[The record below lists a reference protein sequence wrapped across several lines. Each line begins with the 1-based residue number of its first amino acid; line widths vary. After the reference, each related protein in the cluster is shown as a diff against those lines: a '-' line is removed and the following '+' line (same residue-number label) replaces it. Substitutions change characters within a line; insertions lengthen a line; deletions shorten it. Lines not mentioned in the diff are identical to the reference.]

1 MRQFA
6 MFMADNYRALPM
18 IDNNPRKW
26 NARRYSASK
35 DENFVPRFEW
45 VHDILN
51 HCLMGRALLPL
62 SDTLQAMEISDYK
75 LPLSRLAQF
84 VEHNYTFYCKW
95 VLTSNKGLYS
105 KYFEYEVGENGQTQF
120 HEFAVLEEYEFRMLK
135 EVLDRQSIFDSK
147 TEVTRHQ
154 ATLNQANN
162 YFQYILDEVLQRN
175 KVLSIMAIVGDLAIL
190 PWVERVID
198 SWIFDSP
205 TPEYDK
211 HHSTGLENLN
221 WNIQNNP
228 NFYIKYCS
236 GENNEKLREQVRSHY
251 RRINVKVELLFSRVC
266 DENEVDFS
274 DEFLSLVESF
284 IPSVVDEVE
293 LVTV

>member
-1 MRQFA
+1 MKQFA

-26 NARRYSASK
+26 NARKYSASK
-35 DENFVPRFEW
+35 DENFLPRFEW
-45 VHDILN
+45 VHDVLN
-51 HCLMGRALLPL
+51 HCLMGRALSPL
-62 SDTLQAMEISDYK
+62 SDTIQAMEISDYK
-75 LPLSRLAQF
+75 LPISRLAQF

-95 VLTSNKGLYS
+95 VLTGNKGLFS
-105 KYFEYEVGENGQTQF
+105 KYFEYEVDKTEF

-147 TEVTRHQ
+147 LEVAKYQ
-154 ATLNQANN
+154 ATLTQANN
-162 YFQYILDEVLQRN
+162 YYQFILNEVLQRN
-175 KVLSIMAIVGDLAIL
+175 KVLSIMAIVNDLAYL
-190 PWVERVID
+190 PWVEKVID
-198 SWIFDSP
+198 SWIFDYP

-211 HHSTGLENLN
+211 NYQTGIENLN

-228 NFYIKYCS
+228 NFYIKYAS
-236 GENNEKLREQVRSHY
+236 GENNEKLREQISGHY
-251 RRINVKVELLFSRVC
+251 RRINVIIEMLFSRVC

-284 IPSVVDEVE
+284 IPSKADEVE
-293 LVTV
+293 LVVV